1 MKKAL
6 VFSFFA
12 FGFLLVNAQKNFSIE
27 EAILNGRTTLA
38 PSKLKFQ
45 TFTKNPG
52 ELSYVFIEDAR
63 LNDAVGQGK
72 ECLTLIDIKGKKT
85 RSTSLTELN
94 DAVKKLGKEE
104 MKYFPSIEWKDK
116 TTFKFMFEKTFWEYD
131 TKTKSLTNT
140 KAGALTAGLE
150 NAEVSPDGIT
160 VVYTKDHNVILR
172 ISGNERPIT
181 TDGNSDLVYGEAVH
195 RNEFGIEKGI
205 FFSPNGTY
213 VAFYRMD
220 QSMVTDYPI
229 VNWDEKPA
237 KPKMIKYPFAGDKSH
252 QVTLGVHNVVT
263 GKTIYVKTEGDPEQY
278 LTNIAWSN
286 DESKIYIAVVNRAQ
300 TNMKLS
306 EYSAASGAFIK
317 TLFEEN
323 DAKYIEPLVPLMVVK
338 NTPSQFIWQ
347 SNRDGYK
354 HLYLYDF
361 TGKMLKQLTK
371 GNWEI
376 KSINGFDAKG
386 ENLFFHCNYSAPVN
400 QDFCSVNIKTGAL
413 KILTSGNGF
422 HTCVMDASATYATDN
437 FSNTTTPRITRII
450 DLKTAKFYDAL
461 VSPNPVAGYNIG
473 KLKFFS
479 IRNKENNDLYCRMF
493 FPHDFDST
501 RKYPVVVYLYN
512 GPHSQLVTNSWLAGA
527 DLWYHYMA
535 QKGFIVFTLDGRGTD
550 NRGKLWSQAIHRQCG
565 AVEMEDQLS
574 GVNYLK
580 SLSYVDVNRLGVH
593 GWSYGGFMTT
603 SLMTRNA
610 GIFKV
615 AVAGGPVIDWSYY
628 EIMYTE
634 RYMDTPQENPD
645 GYSKNNLLNHIQ
657 NLEGKLLVIHG
668 TNDDVVVWQHSLML
682 LKKAVEKKVQLDY
695 YVYPGHLHNVTGKDR
710 AHLMDKISNYFIEN
724 L

>member
-1 MKKAL
+1 MKKTIL
-6 VFSFFA
+6 FSILILI
-12 FGFLLVNAQKNFSIE
+12 FLSADAQKNLTIE
-27 EAILNGRTTLA
+27 EAIINGRTTLA

-45 TFTKNPG
+45 TFTKNLG
-52 ELSYVFIEDAR
+52 ELSYVFLED
-63 LNDAVGQGK
+63 GK
-72 ECLTLIDIKGKKT
+72 EYLTLIDIKGKKT
-85 RSTSLTELN
+85 RLTSLTELN
-94 DAVKKLGKEE
+94 QALEKQGKSE

-116 TTFKFMFEKTFWEYD
+116 STFKFMFEKTFWEYNTKEKSLMD
-131 TKTKSLTNT
+131 TKKGS
-140 KAGALTAGLE
+140 LTAGLE
-150 NAEVSPDGIT
+150 NAEISPDGIT
-160 VVYTKDHNVILR
+160 IAYTKDHNVIVR
-172 ISGNERPIT
+172 ILGNERPVT
-181 TDGNSDLVYGEAVH
+181 TDGSKDLVYGEAVH

-205 FFSPNGTY
+205 FFSPEGTY

-220 QSMVTDYPI
+220 QSMVTDYPV

-237 KPKMIKYPFAGDKSH
+237 KANNIKYPFAGDKSH
-252 QVTLGVHNVVT
+252 QVTVGIHNVVT
-263 GKTIYVKTEGDPEQY
+263 GATTYVKTEGDPEQY
-278 LTNIAWSN
+278 LTNIAWSA
-286 DESKIYIAVVNRAQ
+286 DESKIYIAIVNRAQ
-300 TNMKLS
+300 NNMKLN
-306 EYSAASGAFIK
+306 EYDAKSGSFLK

-323 DAKYIEPLVPLMVVK
+323 DAKYIEPLNPLLVLK
-338 NTPSQFIWQ
+338 NNPSQFIWE

-354 HLYLYDF
+354 HLYVYDF
-361 TGKMLKQLTK
+361 TGKMIKQLTK
-371 GNWEI
+371 GNWEV
-376 KSINGFDAKG
+376 KAINGFDSKG
-386 ENLFFHCNYSAPVN
+386 ENLFFHCNYSGPVN
-400 QDFCSVNIKTGAL
+400 QDFCSINLKTGTFKL
-413 KILTSGNGF
+413 LTTGNGF
-422 HTCVMDASATYATDN
+422 HTCSLDATGSFAIDN
-437 FSNTTTPRITRII
+437 FSNPNTPRITRII
-450 DLKTAKFYDAL
+450 DVKTVKFYDAL
-461 VSPNPVAGYNIG
+461 VSPNPIAEYNIG
-473 KLKFFS
+473 KLKTFA
-479 IRNKENNDLYCRMF
+479 IKNKENNDLYCRMF
-493 FPHDFDST
+493 YPYNFDST
-501 RKYPVVVYLYN
+501 KKYPVVVYLYN

-550 NRGKLWSQAIHRQCG
+550 NRGKAFSQAIHRQCG

-580 SLSYVDVNRLGVH
+580 SLKYVDGDRMGVH

-634 RYMDTPQENPD
+634 RYMDSPQENPD
-645 GYSKNNLLNHIQ
+645 GYSKNNLLNQIQ
-657 NLEGKLLVIHG
+657 NLQGKLMVIHG

-710 AHLMDKISNYFIEN
+710 AHLMEKISNYFIDN